1 MTHHAHNEKMLHW
14 KWVIIS
20 VVVGLV
26 LVGASYLIVAPMF
39 HSGEVQ
45 VLIML
50 GGFIVTGAII
60 GYFSPGITINEATLG
75 GALVMVVMLIL
86 LAITNVEIHFS
97 KAINLLLLILGVGF
111 SWVGGWAGEKLQGD
125 ESSAEEKN
133 IKKFLW
139 KWVLV
144 GTVIGFA
151 LNVLFVFLL
160 SRFFPPHIFKFA
172 TAGFIISFV
181 LTGIIVGV
189 KSPGVTLR
197 EPAIAGLLVVILDW
211 IFLRLVLTL
220 SAQTLPTIYL
230 IVGLMMGFL
239 FSLFGAWIGEL
250 YQQSSEEKK
259 LEA

>member
-1 MTHHAHNEKMLHW
+1 MTLNAHNEKTLHW
-14 KWVIIS
+14 KWVILS

-26 LVGASYLIVAPMF
+26 IVGASYLIVAPMF

-97 KAINLLLLILGVGF
+97 KSINLLLLILGVGF

-125 ESSAEEKN
+125 ETSAGEKN

-151 LNVLFVFLL
+151 MNVLFVFLL
-160 SRFFPPHIFKFA
+160 SRFFPPHIFKLA
-172 TAGFIISFV
+172 TGGFIVSFV

-211 IFLRLVLTL
+211 IFLRFILSL

-230 IVGLMMGFL
+230 IVGLIMGFL

-250 YQQSSEEKK
+250 FQQSSEEKK